1 MCGDG
6 ANDCGALK
14 AAHVGISLSEAESS
28 VASPFTSKEANIS
41 CTPKIIKEGRAAL
54 VTSFGVFQ
62 MMLCYSLTEFASVM
76 ILYAIDTN
84 LSSLQFLFIDV
95 CLVLNFAAT
104 FGRTKAYPKLAK
116 KPPRTSLLSFIPMCS
131 MTVFMLLAAGSQ
143 LFSYYFIQT
152 YTWFTAF
159 QFDPSMSGITTFV
172 PSYENYAVYCTSMFQ
187 YITMAVIFSKGK
199 PYRKNIFTNA
209 IFVACL
215 LAMTLVCGYM
225 TLYSNERLANVMEL
239 QMPPV
244 MDGRLMCIYVALATF
259 AICYVTQCFAIEIV
273 LEKFVEPAV
282 SKRTKR
288 SKLYV
293 EVAKLLHQDPLWP
306 PIDTGP
312 LKWGCLNEHD
322 GNGIKN
328 NGFVHNEND
337 ENSLKV

>member
-28 VASPFTSKEANIS
+28 VASPFTSKEPNIS

-152 YTWFTAF
+152 YTWFTPF

-199 PYRKNIFTNA
+199 PYRKNIFTNT
-209 IFVACL
+209 IFVVCL

-259 AICYVTQCFAIEIV
+259 AICYVTQCFVIEIV

-282 SKRTKR
+282 SKR

-312 LKWGCLNEHD
+312 LKWGCLNERD

-328 NGFVHNEND
+328 NGFLHNEND